1 MTFPQVLRRY
11 DEQAWGGHP
20 QQNQKLYQ
28 WDYKKREFY
37 RRKPFW
43 PRRQPRSSALMAYS
57 VEDVGNGGTYK
68 LLNGLLS
75 RTDVDVLKLL
85 EAYNRDPASGTHL
98 PARDKYWLHVFRIYY
113 HTVAEMQLRA
123 ADIARH
129 KDDPGLDTGNAND
142 VLVEGG
148 VFRSVTRHEL
158 TKGMVRAA
166 RNPPRKLF
174 RAMCVKEGA
183 SHPGDRFSLNFYDQH
198 RGKKFFYTGFTS
210 TSQNIDTPLGFFR
223 CNAEGEAKLI
233 LIIDAT
239 GAAPCFL
246 NTGTMSNTPNEEEH
260 LFPPYTRFKITSER
274 AQDCSDGD
282 ADYADFVEREGEPFY
297 SNIKCVNVKYV
308 GAAARDVATAAVLV
322 PY

>member
-1 MTFPQVLRRY
+1 
-11 DEQAWGGHP
+11 
-20 QQNQKLYQ
+20 
-28 WDYKKREFY
+28 
-37 RRKPFW
+37 
-43 PRRQPRSSALMAYS
+43 MAYS
-57 VEDVGNGGTYK
+57 VEDVGNGGTYR

-85 EAYNRDPASGTHL
+85 EAYNRDPAGGTYL
-98 PARDKYWLHVFRIYY
+98 PARGRYWLHVFRIFY
-113 HTVAEMQLRA
+113 HTIAEMQLRA

-142 VLVEGG
+142 VLVQGE

-166 RNPPRKLF
+166 RNPPRKLV

-246 NTGTMSNTPNEEEH
+246 NGDTGTMSNMPTEEEH

-274 AQDCSDGD
+274 VRDCSDGTF
-282 ADYADFVEREGEPFY
+282 ADYNDFVQRKTRSLHPWGLPEPSY
-297 SNIKCVNVKYV
+297 SDTKCVRVKYV
-308 GAAARDVATAAVLV
+308 GAARDVATTAVQV
-322 PY
+322 P